1 MRLKKVWITMIL
13 ICCSLLIF
21 AACKQARV
29 AQSISLNGYSAEEP
43 LEICMGKFSYSGYTV
58 SIVYDD
64 GETEELPLTEDM
76 IPETD
81 KLKFFQEGKNSITI
95 TYKGATASVAIDVLR
110 NEFPD
115 NVQLNGFSKE
125 YTGETFA
132 IAVEGDIPGGTKIIY
147 SRENFF
153 QDVGE
158 YDISAKLQR
167 EGYVSKEL
175 FAHVSITK
183 ANYELEKQGFTL
195 EDAKFLYDKEAHG
208 IYLKKVVESVYV
220 PVELPQG
227 VSVSYS
233 FIKTVSG
240 KGEAIP
246 ENLQQS
252 KDGNK
257 VIDAGV
263 YTVYAN
269 FKGDEK
275 NYNPIPSMKATL
287 TITQA
292 AYDLSK
298 VEFLAATHTYSGEEY
313 SLTISEKSKL
323 PWDVKVFYEI
333 APVQDGKAL
342 QYKDGNS
349 ATDAGEYSVRAT
361 FKVEGENA
369 ENYKADPFYKEAR
382 LTILRAT
389 YDEAMKGVGLDT
401 QCFTYEENGSYTI
414 IFDSELPAGVLPKCT
429 LKNGE
434 TEISGM
440 MEASTQETETGV
452 KTTYTYTFSVEEEGE
467 YTCVVTFVHENANYE
482 ELKLQL
488 TAWVLVQS
496 TL

>member
-1 MRLKKVWITMIL
+1 MIL
-13 ICCSLLIF
+13 ICCSLLMF

-81 KLKFFQEGKNSITI
+81 KLKFFQEGKSSITI
-95 TYKGATASVAIDVLR
+95 TYQGATTSVAIDVLR

-115 NVQLNGFSKE
+115 NVQFNGFSKE

-132 IAVEGDIPGGTKIIY
+132 IEVEGDIPGGTKIIY

-158 YDISAKLQR
+158 YDISAKLQC

-195 EDAKFLYDKEAHG
+195 ENAEFTYDKESHG
-208 IYLKKVVESVYV
+208 IYLKKVVDSVYV
-220 PVELPQG
+220 PAELPKG

-233 FIKTVSG
+233 LIKTVSG

-257 VIDAGV
+257 AIEAGV

-275 NYNPIPSMKATL
+275 NYNPIPSMHATL
-287 TITQA
+287 TIKQA

-298 VEFLAATHTYSGEEY
+298 VEFLGATHTYSGEEY

-323 PWDVKVFYEI
+323 PWDVKVLYEI

-342 QYKDGNS
+342 QYKTGNS

-369 ENYKADPFYKEAR
+369 ENYTTEPYSITAR
-382 LTILRAT
+382 LTILRAK

-401 QCFTYEENGSYTI
+401 QCFIYEEGGSYTI
-414 IFDSELPAGVLPKCT
+414 IFDSELPTGVSPKFT

-434 TEISGM
+434 AEIVGEM
-440 MEASTQETETGV
+440 KASTQETETGV
-452 KTTYTYTFSVEEEGE
+452 KTTYTYTFSGVAKGE
-467 YTCVVTFVHENANYE
+467 YTCVVAFVHENANYE
-482 ELKLQL
+482 EIKLQL
-488 TAWVLVQS
+488 TAWVLVQN